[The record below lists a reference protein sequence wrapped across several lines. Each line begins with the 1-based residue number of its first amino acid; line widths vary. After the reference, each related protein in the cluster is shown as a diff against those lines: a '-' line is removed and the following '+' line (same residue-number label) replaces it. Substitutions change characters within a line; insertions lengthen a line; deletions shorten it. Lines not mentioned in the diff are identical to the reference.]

1 MRKKLGGVIFACDG
15 VLLDSEAI
23 YLQSLRDYLHTVGI
37 EADMQDVVSVLG
49 KPMAMITLELREKF
63 GLSQYSDEEIV
74 SGQRRIFRS
83 RFAQAHLTPMP
94 HLLTLLDWCKA
105 QGVRMAIA
113 SSSDQNY
120 LRNVTQRLH
129 IEAYFDAVIS
139 GDAVAHGKPA
149 PDIYHYAA
157 SRLNLPREELVI
169 IEDSAN
175 GILAGVQSGCFT
187 IGYKGSIIPQDTS
200 LADWETDDFCEVLS
214 FLKQHV

>member
-1 MRKKLGGVIFACDG
+1 
-15 VLLDSEAI
+15 
-23 YLQSLRDYLHTVGI
+23 
-37 EADMQDVVSVLG
+37 
-49 KPMAMITLELREKF
+49 
-63 GLSQYSDEEIV
+63 
-74 SGQRRIFRS
+74 
-83 RFAQAHLTPMP
+83 MP